1 VFGYTLGFALL
12 LLLVVALVVAA
23 VVLFAVALSRRSKA
37 QLAEGVEVVPGMPTG
52 APAEWAGQHTP
63 EAKLHRRLTG
73 LARSLA
79 ALPLGDASSIERRTS
94 VEQRIQQLDQRL
106 IGLASA
112 PDAARQEAVAALEP
126 DVAAA
131 EAEVGTLATEP
142 PLT

>member
-1 VFGYTLGFALL
+1 VFGYTLGFVLL
-12 LLLVVALVVAA
+12 LLLVVVLVVAA
-23 VVLFAVALSRRSKA
+23 VVMFALALKRRSEG
-37 QLAEGVEVVPGMPTG
+37 QLAAGVETVAGMPTG

-63 EAKLHRRLTG
+63 EAKMHRRLSG

-79 ALPLGDASSIERRTS
+79 ALPLGDASSIERRTA

-112 PDAARQEAVAALEP
+112 PDAARQEGVTALEP
-126 DVAAA
+126 EVASA
-131 EAEVGTLATEP
+131 EAEVGKLATEP